1 MSLRSWT
8 ELSTLSTLEERF
20 RYLALSGGVGLPTFG
35 GERFLNQQFYTSG
48 EWRSIRNHVIARD
61 SGCDLGVEDF
71 PIFSPPTIHHMNPI
85 TREQIL
91 DRDPAILDPEFL
103 ITVSHRTHNAIH
115 YGDERQLPRQL
126 VVRTPNDT
134 APWKE

>member
-1 MSLRSWT
+1 
-8 ELSTLSTLEERF
+8 
-20 RYLALSGGVGLPTFG
+20 
-35 GERFLNQQFYTSG
+35 
-48 EWRSIRNHVIARD
+48 
-61 SGCDLGVEDF
+61 
-71 PIFSPPTIHHMNPI
+71 MNPI

-103 ITVSHRTHNAIH
+103 ITVSHRTHNGIH